1 MDCNEIGQP
10 PANKTVTISR
20 GDDYALLLAFK
31 SNNQPVNLTGWQFSG
46 VLKKTG
52 QTDVAMTASIN
63 HAAGTVTFELSDQQT
78 AAMVGGANQNDLAG
92 RWEMRITGTDPNA
105 KTRRYL
111 QAIVYVLN

>member
-10 PANKTVTISR
+10 PATKTATIAR

-31 SNNQPVNLTGWQFSG
+31 SNDQPVNLTNWQFSG

-52 QTDVAMTASIN
+52 QTDVAMAVTTNA
-63 HAAGTVTFELSDQQT
+63 AAGTVAFELTDTQT
-78 AAMVGGANQNDLAG
+78 TGMVGGANQNDLAG
-92 RWEMRITGTDPNA
+92 RWEMRISGTDPNG